1 MQRVSSVRKTKMVP
15 PIWFVLAIGAMAALH
30 SFVPVWRLLPVPWN
44 WLGLIPLV
52 AGVALAL
59 TGARLFT
66 RHGTGVVPFSPV
78 TRLVLDGPYRFTR
91 NPMYLGM
98 VLALCGI
105 AMLFGTLTPWLVI
118 PLFAW
123 WIDRRFIA
131 QEEVMLEE
139 HFGADYLEFKKRVRR
154 WI

>member
-1 MQRVSSVRKTKMVP
+1 MTTVRKTKMLP
-15 PIWFVLAIGAMAALH
+15 PIWFLLALIAMFALH
-30 SFVPVWRLLPVPWN
+30 FLVPIARLIPQPWN
-44 WLGLIPLV
+44 WLGLIFIL
-52 AGVALAL
+52 AGVALAI

-78 TRLVLDGPYRFTR
+78 TKLVLDGPYRFTR

-98 VLALCGI
+98 VISLAGAAI
-105 AMLFGTLTPWLVI
+105 MFGTLSPWLPI
-118 PLFAW
+118 PAFAC
-123 WIDRRFIA
+123 WINHRFIA

-139 HFGADYLEFKKRVRR
+139 HFGADYLAFKKRVRR

>member
-1 MQRVSSVRKTKMVP
+1 MTTVRKTKMVP
-15 PIWFVLAIGAMAALH
+15 PVWLALSIIAMALLH
-30 SFVPVWRLLPVPWN
+30 RFLPIVQLIHGPLR
-44 WLGLIPLV
+44 WLGVLPIL
-52 AGVALAL
+52 AGVALAIR
-59 TGARLFT
+59 GASLFS

-78 TRLVLDGPYRFTR
+78 THLVLDGPYRFTR

-98 VLALCGI
+98 VQLLIGVAL
-105 AMLFGTLTPWLVI
+105 LFGTLSPWFVI

-139 HFGADYLEFKKRVRR
+139 HFGPDYVAFKKRVRR

>member
-1 MQRVSSVRKTKMVP
+1 MNQAGPNSRFLVP
-15 PIWFVLAIGAMAALH
+15 PVYFLVALLLMVFFHRVAPWAQILEAPYRYAGIVLA
-30 SFVPVWRLLPVPWN
+30 
-44 WLGLIPLV
+44 
-52 AGVALAL
+52 ALAL
-59 TGARLFT
+59 GLGAWAAVLF
-66 RHGTGVVPFSPV
+66 RRVGTDIRPFMPSTALVVA
-78 TRLVLDGPYRFTR
+78 GPYKLTR